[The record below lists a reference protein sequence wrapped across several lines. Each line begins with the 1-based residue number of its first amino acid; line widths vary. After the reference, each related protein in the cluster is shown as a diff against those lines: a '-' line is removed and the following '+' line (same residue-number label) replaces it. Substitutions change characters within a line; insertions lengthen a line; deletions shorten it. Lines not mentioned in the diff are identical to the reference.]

1 MKSVAL
7 FTVLLASCGQPDSND
22 NSTRQKSN
30 SEILSES
37 RKTWDE
43 RKPELYSYTVSRT
56 YGIDWDHPKD
66 PGEWS
71 TIVVVNDNKVICR
84 AFKQTGNLN
93 REYIEKGDTVG
104 SHDFGF
110 EALTLDVLY
119 SRCADLIE
127 SKPSDLMFYLDE
139 KKLIKSCFTWLTTE
153 QQNKVR
159 QGIDHSILI
168 KDIHPDV
175 NKCDSLPPNQ
185 VL

>member
-1 MKSVAL
+1 MKIVAL
-7 FTVLLASCGQPDSND
+7 FTVLLASCGHPDSD
-22 NSTRQKSN
+22 DKSARQKSN
-30 SEILSES
+30 AEILSES

-43 RKPELYSYTVSRT
+43 RKPELYSYTVWRT
-56 YGIDWDHPKD
+56 YGSDWDHPKD
-66 PGEWS
+66 PGNWS
-71 TIVVVNDNKVICR
+71 TIVVVKDNQVICR

-93 REYIEKGDTVG
+93 REYIEKGDAIG
-104 SHDFGF
+104 SHEFGF
-110 EALTLDVLY
+110 QALTLDDLY

-139 KKLIKSCFTWLTTE
+139 NKLIKSCFTWLTTE

-168 KDIHPDV
+168 QDIYPDV
-175 NKCDSLPPNQ
+175 NLCDSLPPNQ